1 MKFYVPG
8 DFIASMFRYYCL
20 SPITFDNFSRP
31 QHGHSHHY
39 QRHQSHC
46 HYSVILLLTKAIA
59 TVVLILIIV
68 LKVLSLA
75 SRRPSGTLREH
86 LSVSSP
92 AS

>member
-1 MKFYVPG
+1 
-8 DFIASMFRYYCL
+8 MFLYYCL
-20 SPITFDNFSRP
+20 FPIAFDKFLVLNMDRAIIINVIKVIVTTL
-31 QHGHSHHY
+31 
-39 QRHQSHC
+39 
-46 HYSVILLLTKAIA
+46 SVIIILTKAIA
-59 TVVLILIIV
+59 TVVLILITV